1 MKLIC
6 NLHDNYI
13 RISVVNLHHNQIK
26 IAMKNILNYL
36 MILPLLTL
44 NACGQSTKSTELI
57 SKSTVM
63 ENTINKPGNPYYSN
77 TDTTKL
83 NVSDAEWKKVLPPD
97 LYAVS
102 RNADTERAFTG
113 KLWDLDAKGTYY
125 CAACGNKLFRSDQK
139 FASSCGW
146 PSFFEQENKN
156 SVVYKEDNSYGMRRI
171 EALCGRCDGHL
182 GHLFDDGPKPTGK
195 RYCMNSIALDFVPDT
210 ARTENNIKNNL
221 EIIILGGGC
230 YWCVEAVYEKL
241 DGVKSVV
248 SGFAGGKNANPTY
261 EEVCTGRT
269 GHAEVV
275 QITYDKS
282 KTSLDEIFQVFF
294 TVHDPTTLNRQGADV
309 GTQYRSVIFY
319 ANEEQKQAAQSII
332 DQLNTEKVYNSPIV
346 TTLEP
351 LTKFYKAEDYHQ
363 NYYENNKNQ
372 PYCQMVIQPKIEKF
386 EKIFKAR
393 LKK

>member
-1 MKLIC
+1 MKTTIQFR
-6 NLHDNYI
+6 NLLFLFI
-13 RISVVNLHHNQIK
+13 IF
-26 IAMKNILNYL
+26 ILQ
-36 MILPLLTL
+36 
-44 NACGQSTKSTELI
+44 ACGQTPKKINNTQI
-57 SKSTVM
+57 SADM
-63 ENTINKPGNPYYSN
+63 ENTISKPENPYYSN

-83 NVSDAEWKKVLPPD
+83 NVSDAEWKKVLSPD

-113 KLWDLDAKGTYY
+113 KLWDSETKGTYY
-125 CAACGNKLFRSDQK
+125 CAACGNKLFKSDQK
-139 FASSCGW
+139 FSSSCGW

-195 RYCMNSIALDFVPDT
+195 RYCMNSVALDFAPDKIM
-210 ARTENNIKNNL
+210 TENRGNANL
-221 EIIILGGGC
+221 EKITLGGGC
-230 YWCVEAVYEKL
+230 YWCVEAVYENLK
-241 DGVKSVV
+241 GVKSVV
-248 SGFAGGKNANPTY
+248 SGFTGGKNAYPTY
-261 EEVCTGRT
+261 EEVCTGTT

-275 QITYDKS
+275 EITYDK
-282 KTSLDEIFQVFF
+282 TQTNLDEIFKVFF
-294 TVHDPTTLNRQGADV
+294 TVHDPTTLNRQGGDR

-319 ANEEQKQAAQSII
+319 KNKEQKNAAYAII
-332 DQLNTEKVYNSPIV
+332 DELSANKVYDDPIV

-351 LTKFYKAEDYHQ
+351 LTNFYKAEDYHQ

-386 EKIFKAR
+386 EKVFKDR